1 MQALRDAVG
10 QQNDVHQ
17 QSNYFNEDEQP
28 KQNYDTAIQSGQEI
42 INKSQDPVMNKTEIE
57 QATNRINST
66 KDALDGANKLHSD
79 QENANRQIE
88 GLTSLNPAQITA
100 EKQLIN
106 QATTRTDV
114 AQKLAAAKELNNAM
128 KTLRDGI
135 HNKDDIKR
143 SSAYV
148 NADPTKI
155 SAYDQALQNA
165 ENIINA
171 TPQAELNRST
181 IEQALTRVQQAQNA
195 LDGVQQLA
203 NAKQAATQ
211 NVNGLTS
218 LNNGQK
224 RELNQLINA
233 ANTRTKVQEELA
245 KATALNNAMKAL
257 RDSIQNVD
265 EVKRGIIM

>member
-1 MQALRDAVG
+1 
-10 QQNDVHQ
+10 
-17 QSNYFNEDEQP
+17 
-28 KQNYDTAIQSGQEI
+28 
-42 INKSQDPVMNKTEIE
+42 MNKTEIE

-148 NADPTKI
+148 NADPTKF
-155 SAYDQALQNA
+155 LHM
-165 ENIINA
+165 
-171 TPQAELNRST
+171 
-181 IEQALTRVQQAQNA
+181 
-195 LDGVQQLA
+195 
-203 NAKQAATQ
+203 
-211 NVNGLTS
+211 
-218 LNNGQK
+218 
-224 RELNQLINA
+224 
-233 ANTRTKVQEELA
+233 TKLY
-245 KATALNNAMKAL
+245 KMLK
-257 RDSIQNVD
+257 I
-265 EVKRGIIM
+265 